1 LDCFAWADIIMWRKL
16 NLLIACWGIK
26 KAARIIDA
34 GCLF

>member
-1 LDCFAWADIIMWRKL
+1 MWRKL

-34 GCLF
+34 GCLFWSCYKSESW